1 MKAGQTQQE
10 TCTPTFTHGF
20 AEHTSLPVVREN
32 WEDKDFADPIEDF
45 SEDDQ
50 VAAAGRSP
58 KHPRTGSEEDGLDV
72 AAVLDRAADRLSACM
87 DIKVDSMMD
96 RLEKTIDERIDSKLG
111 PVMDRLTAQEV
122 APPSRLSMVGLLDT
136 MVAVAAHC
144 PWYLLPLFWRLRVGV
159 DFETGMHMV

>member
-1 MKAGQTQQE
+1 MKLFRFSTVIQSSAEVVLELLPLSSESWTDAQQE

-32 WEDKDFADPIEDF
+32 WEVKDFADRIEDF

-58 KHPRTGSEEDGLDV
+58 KHPRTGSEEDSLYA

-87 DIKVDSMMD
+87 DIKGRFNDGS
-96 RLEKTIDERIDSKLG
+96 
-111 PVMDRLTAQEV
+111 P
-122 APPSRLSMVGLLDT
+122 
-136 MVAVAAHC
+136 
-144 PWYLLPLFWRLRVGV
+144 
-159 DFETGMHMV
+159 